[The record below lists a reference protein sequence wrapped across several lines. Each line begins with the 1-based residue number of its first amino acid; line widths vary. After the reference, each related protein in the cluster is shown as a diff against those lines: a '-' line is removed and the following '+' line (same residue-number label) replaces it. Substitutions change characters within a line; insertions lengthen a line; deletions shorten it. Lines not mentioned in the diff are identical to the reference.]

1 MSESNI
7 ADDLR
12 RKFEEAIKET
22 ITDSKQFQAEKF
34 KRNRVLDM
42 ETMVKAIH
50 LFRGGSLSK
59 ELHELSI
66 PATASAFVQ
75 RRKKLS
81 SMLFEEILSV
91 FNEKCD
97 DPELY
102 HGLRVMAVD
111 GTGVNLARDPKATST
126 FIQNVSNPKGYN
138 QMHACCI
145 YDVLNKTYHSCSIN
159 RDEIGA
165 LLYALDW
172 YEFDRNTLFVA
183 DRGYESYNLFA
194 TFIEKGYFFLNR
206 VKQNKSSMKKIA
218 ELPMKTLDTDLSFTI
233 TTTQTK
239 EDKEKGHILVQVQK
253 NKDRIYSPNTRAGRF
268 DYPTPYVMR
277 FRVVRF
283 MLDTGEYETL
293 VTNLPRGKNGFSS
306 EDLAELYHSRWG
318 IETSFSELKYGIGL
332 NLLHGKSEEFALQE
346 LYAALTISNFCSRVA
361 REVVVQKKSETAYAY
376 KVNQKMAIYLCR
388 KFLTENTMTGEQL
401 VKEIARYTEPVRH
414 GRSDERNIKPKS
426 FSGFTY
432 RIAA

>member
-1 MSESNI
+1 MSDNI

-12 RKFEEAIKET
+12 MKFENSIKE
-22 ITDSKQFQAEKF
+22 ILANSEQYQSEKF

-50 LFRGGSLSK
+50 LFRGGALAK

-66 PATASAFVQ
+66 PVTVSAFVQ

-81 SMLFEEILSV
+81 SLLFEEILSA
-91 FNEKCD
+91 FNAMCND
-97 DPELY
+97 SELY
-102 HGLRVMAVD
+102 HGLRVLAVD
-111 GTGVNLARDPKATST
+111 GTAVNLARDPKSST
-126 FIQNVSNPKGYN
+126 FIQNTSNPKGYN

-172 YEFDRNTLFVA
+172 YEFGRNTLFVA

-194 TFIEKGYFFLNR
+194 TYIEKGYFFLNR

-218 ELPMKTLDTDLSFTI
+218 ELPMEEFDRDVSFTI

-239 EDKEKGHILVQVQK
+239 ADKENGHILVQVRK
-253 NKDRIYSPNTRAGRF
+253 NKERTYSPNTRAGRF
-268 DYPTPYVMR
+268 DYPTPYVMK

-318 IETSFSELKYGIGL
+318 IETAFSELKYGIGL
-332 NLLHGKSEEFALQE
+332 HLLHGKSEEFARQE
-346 LYAALTISNFCSRVA
+346 LYAALTISNFCSRVS
-361 REVVVQKKSETAYAY
+361 RGVVIQKKSETAYAY

-388 KFLTENTMTGEQL
+388 KFLTESTMTGEQL
-401 VKEIARYTEPVRH
+401 MKEIARYTEPVRP

-426 FSGFTY
+426 FAGFTY